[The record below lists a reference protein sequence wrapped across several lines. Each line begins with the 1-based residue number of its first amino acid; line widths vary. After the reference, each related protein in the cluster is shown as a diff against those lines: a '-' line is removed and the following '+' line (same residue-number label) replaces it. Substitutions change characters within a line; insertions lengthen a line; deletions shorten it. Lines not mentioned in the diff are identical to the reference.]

1 MLLQAATAVMV
12 GVAQLAERQVVVLD
26 VVGSSPI
33 VHPKFRAGQRPDG
46 YRWFLDLWRRSRHF
60 PASPGK
66 CRQCRPGRA
75 VTVTTSHSPSR
86 FQRAFTP
93 LRTCRSGRVSR
104 HVSSLGNLQ
113 QLHKLGI

>member
-66 CRQCRPGRA
+66 
-75 VTVTTSHSPSR
+75 
-86 FQRAFTP
+86 
-93 LRTCRSGRVSR
+93 
-104 HVSSLGNLQ
+104 
-113 QLHKLGI
+113 